1 MRKICIIT
9 GSRADY
15 GLLRLTIDE
24 IEKSQSL
31 ELKLIATG
39 MHLSPDFGNT
49 FKEIENDGFR
59 IDYKLPILDGRDS
72 AENIIKAMSR
82 AMESLPGIYKA
93 LDPDLILVLGD
104 RFEIFTATY
113 VAHILNIPIAHIHG
127 GESTEGAFDEE
138 FRHSITK
145 MSHLHFASTESYKK
159 RIIQLGERP
168 NTVFNFGAP
177 GVEAIKKVKLYKK
190 NELESSIGF
199 KIKDKSLLITF
210 HPETLISKIKPI
222 EQVNNLLNVLNDLR
236 DTTLIFTKS
245 NADTGG
251 ISINQEIDKFVA
263 NNPLNSIAF
272 SSLGQK
278 RYFST
283 LQFVD
288 GVVGN
293 SSSGLLEVPS
303 FNIGTVN
310 IGNRQK
316 GRIRAESVIDTENNK
331 DSIRKN
337 ITKLYEKEFQA
348 IASNVDN
355 PYDGGKTSVKITN
368 VLKEFDLHNIITKQ
382 FYDL

>member
-1 MRKICIIT
+1 MK
-9 GSRADY
+9 
-15 GLLRLTIDE
+15 
-24 IEKSQSL
+24 
-31 ELKLIATG
+31 
-39 MHLSPDFGNT
+39 MH
-49 FKEIENDGFR
+49 
-59 IDYKLPILDGRDS
+59 
-72 AENIIKAMSR
+72 
-82 AMESLPGIYKA
+82 
-93 LDPDLILVLGD
+93 
-104 RFEIFTATY
+104 
-113 VAHILNIPIAHIHG
+113 
-127 GESTEGAFDEE
+127 
-138 FRHSITK
+138 
-145 MSHLHFASTESYKK
+145 
-159 RIIQLGERP
+159 
-168 NTVFNFGAP
+168 
-177 GVEAIKKVKLYKK
+177 
-190 NELESSIGF
+190 
-199 KIKDKSLLITF
+199 
-210 HPETLISKIKPI
+210 
-222 EQVNNLLNVLNDLR
+222 LLNVLNDLR